1 MNAQTYRF
9 ERNFR
14 VIHNIYVEAMPD
26 KESKIYCIELFKSR
40 EFLKYKTMADLVYV
54 EQEQEEQEI
63 IDKYRCLMVSRICA
77 NCRYFRIG
85 ECGERNMQLMFQH
98 MSVDEIANEREIS
111 CSNISTQNCA
121 SQTLLRLK
129 KQKVNSNEK
138 MLRILMEKPSVRN
151 IILMI
156 LYTVLSR
163 F

>member
-40 EFLKYKTMADLVYV
+40 EFLKYKSMADLVYV
-54 EQEQEEQEI
+54 VQELEDKEI
-63 IDKYRCLMVSRICA
+63 ISRYIILMRKRICD
-77 NCRYFRIG
+77 NCRYYKIG

-98 MSVDEIANEREIS
+98 MSVDEIANERES
-111 CSNISTQNCA
+111 TCSNISTQNCA

-156 LYTVLSR
+156 LFTVLSK